1 MTFYNYLKMH
11 DIKKKFWLEKFDCFS
26 VTGKDARKF
35 LNGITTS
42 NILNSENKVIKTCWL
57 TPNGVLRSLIEI
69 NFFGGNLEV
78 IILAG
83 NTNEIIDYFNQIIFP
98 ADDVFLSES
107 FLINRIQEIDES
119 SSWRKH
125 QPIFFKREDK
135 EFEIY
140 KNKLNLINPNDLKL
154 WKINQAIPSL
164 EMEINGKNNPLE
176 LGLQD
181 LIDFN
186 KGCYLGQE
194 TMSKIKNVSSLKQE
208 IRIWK
213 SFDSNL
219 NLDVEDKN
227 LYINSAKDISVGK
240 ITSFFK
246 SDSQI
251 KGLAMIKRKY
261 LEEGSYFFSEIF
273 GKIIIN
279 KSVGSIFL

>member
-1 MTFYNYLKMH
+1 MQ

-26 VTGKDARKF
+26 ITGKDARKF
-35 LNGITTS
+35 LNGITTG

-69 NFFGGNLEV
+69 IFLERSLEV

-98 ADDVFLSES
+98 ADDVLLSEP

-119 SSWRKH
+119 SSWRTY
-125 QPIFFKREDK
+125 QPIFFKTEDK

-140 KNKLNLINPNDLKL
+140 KNKLNLLNPNDLKL

-213 SFDSNL
+213 SFESNL

-261 LEEGSYFFSEIF
+261 LDEGSYFFSEIF

>member
-1 MTFYNYLKMH
+1 MQ

-26 VTGKDARKF
+26 ITGKDARKF
-35 LNGITTS
+35 LNGITTG
-42 NILNSENKVIKTCWL
+42 NILDSENKVIKTCWL

-69 NFFGGNLEV
+69 IFLERNLEV

-98 ADDVFLSES
+98 ADDVLLSEP

-119 SSWRKH
+119 SSWRTY
-125 QPIFFKREDK
+125 QPIFFKTEDK
-135 EFEIY
+135 EFKIY
-140 KNKLNLINPNDLKL
+140 KNKLNLLNPNDLKL
-154 WKINQAIPSL
+154 WKIKQAIPSL
-164 EMEINGKNNPLE
+164 GMEINGKNNPLE

-208 IRIWK
+208 IRTWK
-213 SFDSNL
+213 SLESNL

-246 SDSQI
+246 SDSHI

-261 LEEGSYFFSEIF
+261 LEEGSCFFSEIF
-273 GKIIIN
+273 GKIVIN
-279 KSVGSIFL
+279 KSVGSIFI

>member
-1 MTFYNYLKMH
+1 MQN
-11 DIKKKFWLEKFDCFS
+11 IKKKFWLEKFDCFS
-26 VTGKDARKF
+26 LTGRDARKF
-35 LNGITTS
+35 LNGITTG
-42 NILNSENKVIKTCWL
+42 NILNSEKKVIKTCWL
-57 TPNGVLRSLIEI
+57 TPNGVLRSLLEI
-69 NFFGGNLEV
+69 NFLERNLEV

-83 NTNEIIDYFNQIIFP
+83 NTHEIVDYFKQIIFP
-98 ADDVFLSES
+98 ADDVLLSEP
-107 FLINRIQEIDES
+107 FVINRIQEIDES
-119 SSWRKH
+119 SSWRTY
-125 QPIFFKREDK
+125 QPIFFKKEDK

-140 KNKLNLINPNDLKL
+140 KNKLNLLNPNDLKL

-164 EMEINGKNNPLE
+164 GMEINGKNNPLE

-208 IRIWK
+208 IRTWK
-213 SFDSNL
+213 SLESNF

-261 LEEGSYFFSEIF
+261 LEEGNYFFSEIF

>member
-1 MTFYNYLKMH
+1 MQ

-26 VTGKDARKF
+26 ITGKDARKF
-35 LNGITTS
+35 LNGITTG

-69 NFFGGNLEV
+69 IFLERNLEV

-98 ADDVFLSES
+98 ADDVLLSEP
-107 FLINRIQEIDES
+107 FFINRIQEIDES
-119 SSWRKH
+119 SSWRTY
-125 QPIFFKREDK
+125 QPIFFKIEDK

-140 KNKLNLINPNDLKL
+140 KNKLNLLNPNDLKL

-213 SFDSNL
+213 SFESNL

-261 LEEGSYFFSEIF
+261 LEEESYFFSEIF

>member
-1 MTFYNYLKMH
+1 MQ

-26 VTGKDARKF
+26 ITGKDARKF
-35 LNGITTS
+35 LNGITTG

-69 NFFGGNLEV
+69 IFLERSLEV

-98 ADDVFLSES
+98 ADDVLLSEP

-119 SSWRKH
+119 SSWRTY
-125 QPIFFKREDK
+125 QPIFFKTEDK

-140 KNKLNLINPNDLKL
+140 KNKLNLLNPNDLKL

-194 TMSKIKNVSSLKQE
+194 TMSKINNVSSLKQE

-213 SFDSNL
+213 SFESNL

>member
-1 MTFYNYLKMH
+1 MQ

-26 VTGKDARKF
+26 ITGKDARKF
-35 LNGITTS
+35 LNGITTG

-69 NFFGGNLEV
+69 IFLERSLEV
-78 IILAG
+78 IILSG

-98 ADDVFLSES
+98 ADDVLLSEPS
-107 FLINRIQEIDES
+107 LINRIQEIDES
-119 SSWRKH
+119 SSWRTY
-125 QPIFFKREDK
+125 QPIFFKTEDK

-140 KNKLNLINPNDLKL
+140 KNKLNLLNPNDLKL

-213 SFDSNL
+213 SFESNL
-219 NLDVEDKN
+219 NLDLEDKN
-227 LYINSAKDISVGK
+227 LYINSAKEISVGK

-246 SDSQI
+246 SDLQI

-261 LEEGSYFFSEIF
+261 LEEESYFFSEIF

>member
-1 MTFYNYLKMH
+1 MQ

-26 VTGKDARKF
+26 ITGKDARKF
-35 LNGITTS
+35 LNGITTG
-42 NILNSENKVIKTCWL
+42 NILNSENKVVKTCWL

-69 NFFGGNLEV
+69 IFLEKNLEV

-83 NTNEIIDYFNQIIFP
+83 NTNEIINYFNQIIFP
-98 ADDVFLSES
+98 VDDVFLSEP

-119 SSWRKH
+119 SSWRTY
-125 QPIFFKREDK
+125 QPIFFKTEDE
-135 EFEIY
+135 EFDIY
-140 KNKLNLINPNDLKL
+140 KNKLNLLNPNDLKL

-164 EMEINGKNNPLE
+164 GMEINGKNNPLE

-213 SFDSNL
+213 SFESNL
-219 NLDVEDKN
+219 NLDVKDKN

-251 KGLAMIKRKY
+251 RGLAMIKRKY
-261 LEEGSYFFSEIF
+261 LDEGIYFFSEIF

>member
-1 MTFYNYLKMH
+1 MQ

-26 VTGKDARKF
+26 ITGKDARKF
-35 LNGITTS
+35 LNGITTG

-69 NFFGGNLEV
+69 NFLERNLEV

-83 NTNEIIDYFNQIIFP
+83 NTHEIIDYFNQIIFP
-98 ADDVFLSES
+98 ADDVFISEPYV
-107 FLINRIQEIDES
+107 INRIQQIDEA
-119 SSWRKH
+119 SSWRTFE
-125 QPIFFKREDK
+125 PIFFKKEDQ

-140 KNKLNLINPNDLKL
+140 KNKLNLLNSNDLKI

-164 EMEINGKNNPLE
+164 ETEINGKNNPLE
-176 LGLQD
+176 LGLKD

-213 SFDSNL
+213 SLEFSL
-219 NLDVEDKN
+219 KRDVEDRN
-227 LYINSAKDISVGK
+227 LYINSDKDISVGK

>member
-1 MTFYNYLKMH
+1 MQ

-26 VTGKDARKF
+26 IAGKDARKF
-35 LNGITTS
+35 LNGITTG
-42 NILNSENKVIKTCWL
+42 NILDSENKVIKTCWL

-69 NFFGGNLEV
+69 IFLEKNLEV

-83 NTNEIIDYFNQIIFP
+83 NTNEIINYFNQIIFP
-98 ADDVFLSES
+98 VDDVFLSEP

-119 SSWRKH
+119 SSWRTYP
-125 QPIFFKREDK
+125 PIFFKTEDK

-140 KNKLNLINPNDLKL
+140 KNKLNLLNPNDLKL
-154 WKINQAIPSL
+154 WKIKQAIPSL
-164 EMEINGKNNPLE
+164 GMEINGKNNPLE

-208 IRIWK
+208 IRTWK
-213 SFDSNL
+213 SLEYNL
-219 NLDVEDKN
+219 NLDIEDKN
-227 LYINSAKDISVGK
+227 LYINSAKDISAGK

-261 LEEGSYFFSEIF
+261 LVEGSYFFSEIF
-273 GKIIIN
+273 GKILIN

>member
-1 MTFYNYLKMH
+1 MQDL
-11 DIKKKFWLEKFDCFS
+11 KKKFWLEKFDCFS
-26 VTGKDARKF
+26 ISGKDARKF
-35 LNGITTS
+35 LNGITTG
-42 NILNSENKVIKTCWL
+42 NILDSENKVIKTCWL

-69 NFFGGNLEV
+69 NFLERNLEV

-83 NTNEIIDYFNQIIFP
+83 NTHEIINYFNQIIFP
-98 ADDVFLSES
+98 VDDVFLNEPY
-107 FLINRIQEIDES
+107 LINRIQEIDES
-119 SSWRKH
+119 SSWRTY
-125 QPIFFKREDK
+125 QPIFFKIEDK

-140 KNKLNLINPNDLKL
+140 KNKLNLLNPNDLKL
-154 WKINQAIPSL
+154 WKINQAIPAL
-164 EMEINGKNNPLE
+164 EMEINGRNNPLE
-176 LGLQD
+176 LGLHD

-194 TMSKIKNVSSLKQE
+194 TMSTIKNVSSLKQE

-213 SFDSNL
+213 SFASNL
-219 NLDVEDKN
+219 TLDVEDKN

-246 SDSQI
+246 SDNQI

-261 LEEGSYFFSEIF
+261 LEEESYFFSEIF

-279 KSVGSIFL
+279 KSIGSIFL

>member
-1 MTFYNYLKMH
+1 MQ
-11 DIKKKFWLEKFDCFS
+11 DIKKNFWLEKFDCFS
-26 VTGKDARKF
+26 INGKDARKF
-35 LNGITTS
+35 LNGITTG

-69 NFFGGNLEV
+69 IFFERNLEV
-78 IILAG
+78 IILEG
-83 NTNEIIDYFNQIIFP
+83 NTNEIIDYFNQVIFP
-98 ADDVFLSES
+98 ADDVLLSEP

-119 SSWRKH
+119 SSWRTS
-125 QPIFFKREDK
+125 QPIFFKTEDK

-176 LGLQD
+176 LGLKD

-194 TMSKIKNVSSLKQE
+194 TMSKINNVSSLKQE

-213 SFDSNL
+213 SIESNF

-227 LYINSAKDISVGK
+227 LYINSAKDMPVGK

>member
-1 MTFYNYLKMH
+1 MQ

-26 VTGKDARKF
+26 ITGKDARKF
-35 LNGITTS
+35 LNGITTG
-42 NILNSENKVIKTCWL
+42 NILNSKNKVMKTCWL
-57 TPNGVLRSLIEI
+57 TPNGILRSLIEI
-69 NFFGGNLEV
+69 IFLEKNLEV

-98 ADDVFLSES
+98 ADDVFISES
-107 FLINRIQEIDES
+107 YLINRIQQIDEA
-119 SSWRKH
+119 SSWRTFE
-125 QPIFFKREDK
+125 PIFFKTEDK

-140 KNKLNLINPNDLKL
+140 KNKLNLLNSHDLKI
-154 WKINQAIPSL
+154 WKVNQAIPSL
-164 EMEINGKNNPLE
+164 DMEINGKNNPLE

-208 IRIWK
+208 IRTWK
-213 SFDSNL
+213 SLESNL
-219 NLDVEDKN
+219 NLDIEDKN
-227 LYINSAKDISVGK
+227 LYINSAKDVSVGK
-240 ITSFFK
+240 ITSFFI

>member
-1 MTFYNYLKMH
+1 MQ
-11 DIKKKFWLEKFDCFS
+11 DIKKIFWLEKFDCFS
-26 VTGKDARKF
+26 ITGKDARKF
-35 LNGITTS
+35 LNGITTG
-42 NILNSENKVIKTCWL
+42 NIINSENKVIKTCWL

-69 NFFGGNLEV
+69 IFLERSLEV

-83 NTNEIIDYFNQIIFP
+83 NTNEIIDSFNQIIFP
-98 ADDVFLSES
+98 ADDVLLSEPS
-107 FLINRIQEIDES
+107 SINRIQEIDES
-119 SSWRKH
+119 SSWRSY
-125 QPIFFKREDK
+125 QPIFFKTEDK

-140 KNKLNLINPNDLKL
+140 INKLNLLNPNDLNL

-213 SFDSNL
+213 SFESNL

-261 LEEGSYFFSEIF
+261 LEEESYFFSEIF

-279 KSVGSIFL
+279 KSAGSIFL

>member
-1 MTFYNYLKMH
+1 MQ

-35 LNGITTS
+35 LNGITTG

-69 NFFGGNLEV
+69 IILERSLEV

-98 ADDVFLSES
+98 ADDVILSEP

-119 SSWRKH
+119 SSWRTY
-125 QPIFFKREDK
+125 QPIFFKSKDK

-140 KNKLNLINPNDLKL
+140 KNKLNLLNPNDLKL

-213 SFDSNL
+213 SFESNL
-219 NLDVEDKN
+219 NLDAEDKN

-261 LEEGSYFFSEIF
+261 LEEGSCFFSEIF
-273 GKIIIN
+273 GKIIIQ

>member
-1 MTFYNYLKMH
+1 MQ

-26 VTGKDARKF
+26 ITGKDARKF
-35 LNGITTS
+35 LNGITTG

-69 NFFGGNLEV
+69 IFLERSLEV

-98 ADDVFLSES
+98 ADDVLLSEP

-119 SSWRKH
+119 SSWRTY
-125 QPIFFKREDK
+125 QPIFFKTEDK

-140 KNKLNLINPNDLKL
+140 KNKLNLLNHNDLKL

-213 SFDSNL
+213 SFESNL
-219 NLDVEDKN
+219 NLDNEDKN

-240 ITSFFK
+240 ITSFYK

>member
-1 MTFYNYLKMH
+1 MQ

-26 VTGKDARKF
+26 ITGKDAKKF
-35 LNGITTS
+35 LNGISTG

-69 NFFGGNLEV
+69 IFLERNLEV
-78 IILAG
+78 IILEG

-98 ADDVFLSES
+98 ADDVLLSEP

-119 SSWRKH
+119 SSWRTY
-125 QPIFFKREDK
+125 QPIFFKKEDK

-140 KNKLNLINPNDLKL
+140 KNKLNLLNPNDLKL

-213 SFDSNL
+213 SYESNL

-227 LYINSAKDISVGK
+227 LYINSSKDISVGK
-240 ITSFFK
+240 ITSFCK

-251 KGLAMIKRKY
+251 TGLAMIKRKY
-261 LEEGSYFFSEIF
+261 LEEGSYFYSENF

>member
-1 MTFYNYLKMH
+1 MQ
-11 DIKKKFWLEKFDCFS
+11 DIRKFWLEKFDCFS
-26 VTGKDARKF
+26 ITGKDARRF
-35 LNGITTS
+35 LNGITTG
-42 NILNSENKVIKTCWL
+42 NILNLEKKVIKTCWL
-57 TPNGVLRSLIEI
+57 TPNGALRSLIEI
-69 NFFGGNLEV
+69 IFLEKHLEV

-83 NTNEIIDYFNQIIFP
+83 NTHEIIDYFNQIIFP
-98 ADDVFLSES
+98 ADDVFLGEPY
-107 FLINRIQEIDES
+107 LINRIQEIDES
-119 SSWRKH
+119 SSWRTY
-125 QPIFFKREDK
+125 QPIFFKSEDE

-140 KNKLNLINPNDLKL
+140 KNKLNLLNPNDLKL

-164 EMEINGKNNPLE
+164 ELEINGKNNPLE

-194 TMSKIKNVSSLKQE
+194 TMSKIKNVSSVKQE

-213 SFDSNL
+213 SFDSNV

-240 ITSFFK
+240 ITSSFQ

-279 KSVGSIFL
+279 KSLGSIFL

>member
-1 MTFYNYLKMH
+1 MQN
-11 DIKKKFWLEKFDCFS
+11 IKKIFWLEKFDCFS

-35 LNGITTS
+35 LNGITTG
-42 NILNSENKVIKTCWL
+42 NILHSENKVIKTCWL

-69 NFFGGNLEV
+69 IFFERNLEV

-83 NTNEIIDYFNQIIFP
+83 NTKEIIDYFNQIIFP
-98 ADDVFLSES
+98 ADDVLLSEP
-107 FLINRIQEIDES
+107 FLINRIQEIDEF
-119 SSWRKH
+119 SSWRTY

-140 KNKLNLINPNDLKL
+140 KNKLNLLNPNDLKL

-208 IRIWK
+208 IRTWK
-213 SFDSNL
+213 SLESNL
-219 NLDVEDKN
+219 NLDIEDKN

-240 ITSFFK
+240 ITSFFI

-261 LEEGSYFFSEIF
+261 LEEGNYFFSEIF

>member
-1 MTFYNYLKMH
+1 MK

-26 VTGKDARKF
+26 ITGKDARKF
-35 LNGITTS
+35 LNGITTG

-69 NFFGGNLEV
+69 IFLERSLEV

-98 ADDVFLSES
+98 ADDVLLSEPS
-107 FLINRIQEIDES
+107 LINRIQEIDES
-119 SSWRKH
+119 SSWRTY
-125 QPIFFKREDK
+125 QPIFFKTEDK
-135 EFEIY
+135 EFEMY
-140 KNKLNLINPNDLKL
+140 KNKLNLLNPNDLKL

-176 LGLQD
+176 LGLKD

-194 TMSKIKNVSSLKQE
+194 TISKIKNVSSLKQE

-213 SFDSNL
+213 SIESNF
-219 NLDVEDKN
+219 NLDLEDKN
-227 LYINSAKDISVGK
+227 LYINSARDISVGK
-240 ITSFFK
+240 ITSFLK
-246 SDSQI
+246 LDSQI

-261 LEEGSYFFSEIF
+261 LEEGSCFFSEIF

-279 KSVGSIFL
+279 KSLGSIFL

>member
-1 MTFYNYLKMH
+1 MQ

-26 VTGKDARKF
+26 ITGKDARKF

-42 NILNSENKVIKTCWL
+42 NIVNSENKVIKTCWL
-57 TPNGVLRSLIEI
+57 TPNGVIRSLIEI
-69 NFFGGNLEV
+69 NFLERNLEV
-78 IILAG
+78 VILAG
-83 NTNEIIDYFNQIIFP
+83 NTDEIIGSFNQIIFP
-98 ADDVFLSES
+98 ADDVLLSAPC
-107 FLINRIQEIDES
+107 LINRIQRIDES
-119 SSWRKH
+119 SSWRTH
-125 QPIFFKREDK
+125 QPIFFKTEDK

-140 KNKLNLINPNDLKL
+140 KNKLNLLNSNDLKI

-164 EMEINGKNNPLE
+164 NMEINGKNNPLE
-176 LGLQD
+176 LGLKD

-213 SFDSNL
+213 SCESNF
-219 NLDVEDKN
+219 NLDVEDKS
-227 LYINSAKDISVGK
+227 LYINSAKEISVGK
-240 ITSFFK
+240 ITSILK
-246 SDSQI
+246 LDSQI

-261 LEEGSYFFSEIF
+261 LEQESYFYSEIF

-279 KSVGSIFL
+279 KSVGSVFL

>member
-1 MTFYNYLKMH
+1 MQ
-11 DIKKKFWLEKFDCFS
+11 DIKKKFWLERFDCFS

-69 NFFGGNLEV
+69 NFLERNLEV

-83 NTNEIIDYFNQIIFP
+83 NTQEIIDYFNQIIFP
-98 ADDVFLSES
+98 ADDVLLSEP

-119 SSWRKH
+119 SSWRTY
-125 QPIFFKREDK
+125 QPIFFKTEDK

-140 KNKLNLINPNDLKL
+140 KNKLNLVNSNDLKI
-154 WKINQAIPSL
+154 WKVNQAIPSL
-164 EMEINGKNNPLE
+164 DMEINGKNNPLE
-176 LGLQD
+176 LGLKD

-213 SFDSNL
+213 SFECNL
-219 NLDVEDKN
+219 TLEVEDTN
-227 LYINSAKDISVGK
+227 LYINSAKDLSVGK

-246 SDSQI
+246 SNSQI

-261 LEEGSYFFSEIF
+261 LEEGSYFYSEIF

>member
-1 MTFYNYLKMH
+1 MQ

-35 LNGITTS
+35 LNGITTG

-69 NFFGGNLEV
+69 IFLERSLEV

-98 ADDVFLSES
+98 ADDVFLSEPS
-107 FLINRIQEIDES
+107 LINRIQEIDES
-119 SSWRKH
+119 SSWRTY
-125 QPIFFKREDK
+125 QPIFFKTEDK

-140 KNKLNLINPNDLKL
+140 KNKLNLLNPNDLKL

-164 EMEINGKNNPLE
+164 GMEINGKNNPLE

-213 SFDSNL
+213 SFESNL
-219 NLDVEDKN
+219 NLDLEDKN
-227 LYINSAKDISVGK
+227 LYINPTKDISVGK

-261 LEEGSYFFSEIF
+261 LEEESYFFSEIF
-273 GKIIIN
+273 GEVIIN

>member
-1 MTFYNYLKMH
+1 MQ
-11 DIKKKFWLEKFDCFS
+11 DIKKVFWLEQFDYFYVS
-26 VTGKDARKF
+26 GKDAKKF

-42 NILNSENKVIKTCWL
+42 NILNAEDKVIKTCWL

-69 NFFGGNLEV
+69 IFSEEKLEV

-83 NTNEIIDYFNQIIFP
+83 NTSEIINFFNQIIFP
-98 ADDVFLSES
+98 ADDVFLSEPLS
-107 FLINRIQEIDES
+107 LYRIQEIDEL
-119 SSWRKH
+119 SSWKTYK
-125 QPIFFKREDK
+125 PTFFRNNDK

-140 KNKLNLINPNDLKL
+140 KNKLNFLNPNDLKH

-164 EMEINGKNNPLE
+164 DMEINGKNNPLE
-176 LGLQD
+176 LGLKD

-213 SFDSNL
+213 SFESNL

-240 ITSFFK
+240 ITSIFQ